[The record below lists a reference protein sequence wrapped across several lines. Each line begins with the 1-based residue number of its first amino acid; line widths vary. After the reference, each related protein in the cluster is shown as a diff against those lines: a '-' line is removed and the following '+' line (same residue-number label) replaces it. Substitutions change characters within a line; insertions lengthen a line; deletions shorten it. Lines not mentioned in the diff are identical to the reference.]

1 MSVLEKIASIEAEVK
16 SFAFRISLTV
26 CGDYYNQIQMAHK
39 PPLNH
44 NHHCFSHF
52 IIIVDGQDAEE

>member
-16 SFAFRISLTV
+16 SFAFRMSPTV
-26 CGDYYNQIQMAHK
+26 CGGHYK

-44 NHHCFSHF
+44 HHLCFSHF
-52 IIIVDGQDAEE
+52 IIIIVDGQDAEE